1 MSRLK
6 PLPQPRDYFANGATF
21 QRDLNQVRAENFR
34 TQRMY
39 EYLAA
44 NRDISASNY
53 RRWGVDRPEERAEGE
68 YVRRVQAF
76 EKQDALV
83 Q

>member
-1 MSRLK
+1 
-6 PLPQPRDYFANGATF
+6 
-21 QRDLNQVRAENFR
+21 
-34 TQRMY
+34 MY

-76 EKQDALV
+76 ERQDAVV